1 MRAPVATILLLVLAG
16 LLYAPMMGCFIDAPN
31 SDAFGRGLAQAYG
44 AILAGMLW
52 LVLAAL
58 LIIAAVKGRMPLWAR
73 VGAVVL
79 WPLSC
84 IAVWMAADAH
94 AAGDRSAIWVP
105 VLLPPLIALYALWAR
120 LPALHVTFR
129 AGLTSIVLGGA
140 IAFLSLAPLVAAH
153 RAALPDPARDAR
165 LAELAKAEEERMAK
179 ERQAAY
185 DREEGQFASL
195 GPDSPLEAYLIYL
208 SSMAYGERALAG
220 VRQVKNRQADAILLL
235 RQGRLLDLRQLW
247 QFDVAPTGR
256 ALPSLRCGACRRRRQ
271 SDEGTV
277 GLSHDGH
284 RARIAAA
291 QPDMVDRQALRP
303 RPVPRPAGKQP
314 ARRGRFL
321 PCDPVRRYAGRAS
334 PGQVR
339 SIVPLNIGTQR
350 PPI

>member
-120 LPALHVTFR
+120 LPALHATFR

-140 IAFLSLAPLVAAH
+140 IAFLSLAPLVAAT

-220 VRQVKNRQADAILLL
+220 VRQVKNRQADSILLL
-235 RQGRLLDLRQLW
+235 QQGRLLELRQLW
-247 QFDVAPTGR
+247 QFDVAPTVELCQAYDA
-256 ALPSLRCGACRRRRQ
+256 AL
-271 SDEGTV
+271 
-277 GLSHDGH
+277 
-284 RARIAAA
+284 AAG
-291 QPDMVDRQALRP
+291 
-303 RPVPRPAGKQP
+303 AGKVTK
-314 ARRGRFL
+314 ARSDYLMTAIELELQLPNLTWLIGNHCDLSQSLGLLESNLRAVADSSRVTRFADTL
-321 PCDPVRRYAGRAS
+321 AELR
-334 PGQVR
+334 QVK
-339 SIVPLNIGTQR
+339 
-350 PPI
+350 

>member
-165 LAELAKAEEERMAK
+165 LAELAKAEEERMAQ

-247 QFDVAPTGR
+247 QFDVAPTAELCQAYDA
-256 ALPSLRCGACRRRRQ
+256 AL
-271 SDEGTV
+271 
-277 GLSHDGH
+277 
-284 RARIAAA
+284 AAG
-291 QPDMVDRQALRP
+291 
-303 RPVPRPAGKQP
+303 AGKVTK
-314 ARRGRFL
+314 ARSDYLMTAIELELQLPNLTWLIGKHCDLGQSLGLLESNLRAVADSSRVTRFADTL
-321 PCDPVRRYAGRAS
+321 AELR
-334 PGQVR
+334 QVK
-339 SIVPLNIGTQR
+339 
-350 PPI
+350 

>member
-31 SDAFGRGLAQAYG
+31 SDAFGRGLALAYG
-44 AILAGMLW
+44 AILAGLLW

-58 LIIAAVKGRMPLWAR
+58 LIVAAIKGRMPLWAR

-84 IAVWMAADAH
+84 VAVWMAADGH
-94 AAGDRSAIWVP
+94 AAGDPSAIWVP
-105 VLLPPLIALYALWAR
+105 ALLPPLIALYALWAR
-120 LPALHVTFR
+120 LPALHATFR
-129 AGLTSIVLGGA
+129 AGVTSIVLGGA

-185 DREEGQFASL
+185 DREEGQFSSL

-220 VRQVKNRQADAILLL
+220 VRQVKNRQADAIVLL

-247 QFDVAPTGR
+247 QFDVAPTAELCQAYDA
-256 ALPSLRCGACRRRRQ
+256 ALA
-271 SDEGTV
+271 V
-277 GLSHDGH
+277 G
-284 RARIAAA
+284 
-291 QPDMVDRQALRP
+291 
-303 RPVPRPAGKQP
+303 AGKVTK
-314 ARRGRFL
+314 ARSDYLMTAIELELQLPNLTWLIGKHCDLSQSLGLLESNLRAVADSPRVTRFADTL
-321 PCDPVRRYAGRAS
+321 AELR
-334 PGQVR
+334 QVK
-339 SIVPLNIGTQR
+339 
-350 PPI
+350 